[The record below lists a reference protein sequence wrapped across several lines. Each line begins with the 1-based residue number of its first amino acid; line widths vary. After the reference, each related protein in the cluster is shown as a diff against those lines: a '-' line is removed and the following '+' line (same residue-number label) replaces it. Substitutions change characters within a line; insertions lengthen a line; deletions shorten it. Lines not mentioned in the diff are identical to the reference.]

1 MFVDFGQSLK
11 RFFGSTLFLVPAFL
25 LCTYVCLFYGGR
37 KCTDVNELIDMGLP
51 STTVQYTQTIPE
63 FFSSKSK
70 PQVLLMGSSLVLS
83 PAQMI
88 ERASHP
94 NNPKSGYACTYFE
107 DGLKKRTGKEIKVT
121 NVGVM
126 AGMTCDQYSIL
137 KASLAAGK
145 KPDYVI
151 FGMAPRDFTDNITT
165 VENSPT
171 QQMLAYC
178 RSNEQL
184 WPESLKPN
192 DIELCYN
199 LHKVTYNRLLKQ
211 LRNSGLQLSCQIS
224 GHPADLKAAASLNDA
239 AVPIFRTT
247 KVVLKEDIDK
257 FRRLYNPPNFTR
269 LKEQIAYL
277 NDMMQLCQKERI
289 PVLLVNMPI
298 TEDVYK
304 LIDPALLQAYQ
315 REVRAV
321 ANRYHSTYLD
331 LDDKSPS
338 VPESVIS
345 KSFDDDRD
353 FNDCVHLNMVGG
365 KRFFNAMADHL
376 GNDDAFS
383 RTFQTNQALAKKSQE
398 LVY

>member
-1 MFVDFGQSLK
+1 MFVDFSKSLK

-25 LCTYVCLFYGGR
+25 LGTYVCFFYGGHR
-37 KCTDVNELIDMGLP
+37 CTDVNELIAMGLP
-51 STTVQYTQTIPE
+51 STTVKYTQTIPE

-88 ERASHP
+88 ERVTNP
-94 NNPKSGYACTYFE
+94 NPGYACTYFE

-137 KASLAAGK
+137 KASLAADK
-145 KPDYVI
+145 KPDYII

-178 RSNEQL
+178 RSNANL
-184 WPESLKPN
+184 WPESLKAN

-199 LHKVTYNRLLKQ
+199 LHKVTYTRLLKQ
-211 LRNSGLQLSCQIS
+211 LRNSGLQLSCRVS
-224 GHPADLKAAASLNDA
+224 GHPADLKAAESLNNDA

-247 KVVLKEDIDK
+247 KLVLKEDIDK

-298 TEDVYK
+298 TEDVFR

-321 ANRYHSTYLD
+321 ANRYHATYLD
-331 LDDKSPS
+331 LDDKNPSSP
-338 VPESVIS
+338 EAVIS

-353 FNDCVHLNMVGG
+353 FNDCVHLNIVGG
-365 KRFFNAMADHL
+365 KRFFNVMADHL
-376 GNDDAFS
+376 GSDDTFS

>member
-1 MFVDFGQSLK
+1 
-11 RFFGSTLFLVPAFL
+11 
-25 LCTYVCLFYGGR
+25 
-37 KCTDVNELIDMGLP
+37 MGLP

-88 ERASHP
+88 ERLT
-94 NNPKSGYACTYFE
+94 NPKPGYACTYFE
-107 DGLKKRTGKEIKVT
+107 DGLKKRTGKDIKVT

-137 KASLAAGK
+137 KASLAADK
-145 KPDYVI
+145 KPDYI
-151 FGMAPRDFTDNITT
+151 ILGMAPRDFTDNITT

-178 RSNEQL
+178 RSNQNI
-184 WPESLKPN
+184 WPESLKAN

-199 LHKVTYNRLLKQ
+199 LHKVTYNRFLKQ
-211 LRNSGLQLSCQIS
+211 LRNAGLQLSCRVS
-224 GHPADLKAAASLNDA
+224 GHPADLQAAASQKNDA

-247 KVVLKEDIDK
+247 KMVLKEDIDK
-257 FRRLYNPPNFTR
+257 FNRLYNPPNFIR
-269 LKEQIAYL
+269 LKEQTAYL
-277 NDMMQLCQKERI
+277 NDMMQLCQKEGI

-298 TEDVYK
+298 TEDVFR
-304 LIDPALLQAYQ
+304 LIDPALLQAYHQ
-315 REVRAV
+315 EVRAI

-331 LDDKSPS
+331 LDDKNPS
-338 VPESVIS
+338 APESIIS

-365 KRFFNAMADHL
+365 KRFFNVMADHL
-376 GNDDAFS
+376 SSDDAFS